1 MKKFG
6 KPNAGTVWTAVGIA
20 ATLIGALASNK
31 KEASTM
37 DTIAEKAADILEKRN
52 SEKQ

>member
-1 MKKFG
+1 MK
-6 KPNAGTVWTAVGIA
+6 KPNAGTVWTLVGAA
-20 ATLIGALASNK
+20 ATLIGVIASNK

-37 DTIAEKAADILEKRN
+37 NSIAEKAADILEKRN